1 MSMMKMLSG
10 GVRAAQ
16 ITAAMI
22 PALRAGDDDDGDK
35 GARARRHLASVLGRF
50 RGLPTKLGQWMA
62 GGEHGDDFAGCTSDL
77 PPIAWPTIRSALT
90 QAWGKPVESAVARIE
105 ESGHAASLGQVHR
118 AWLHD
123 GREVAIKVQ
132 YPGIRDEV
140 DIALLALS
148 LVPELGPVRR
158 HGMDLEHH
166 RKMLRET
173 LERELDYGIEAATQQ
188 RAHKLAGP
196 EVIVPR
202 IHSELSRGTILV
214 QDWED
219 GITIENAIGWPQADR
234 DAAGAALVR
243 RFVRQIMHEGLV
255 HGDPH
260 PGNFRFRRTASKI
273 TIVQYDHGCM
283 IEISAQ
289 QSTAMR
295 NLVFGA
301 RTGTGDPLALLAST
315 GFAADKLT
323 PIAARLPQVMRI
335 LLQPLVV
342 PGPCIAADWHPA
354 QAISAEL
361 GADRWWFRAAGN
373 PDHFLVTR
381 AFGGLVR
388 QLQRLS
394 STVDWAECWA
404 EALDER
410 LPLAGCATQQPC
422 LTFRPISA

>member
-1 MSMMKMLSG
+1 MSLLKTLNG

-16 ITAAMI
+16 ITAALI
-22 PALRAGDDDDGDK
+22 PALRAGDDENGT
-35 GARARRHLASVLGRF
+35 RARQHLASVLGRF

-77 PPIAWPTIRSALT
+77 PPIGWPKIRTALT
-90 QAWGKPVESAVARIE
+90 NAWGKPVESVLARVDE
-105 ESGHAASLGQVHR
+105 HGHAASLGQVHR

-140 DIALLALS
+140 DIALAALS
-148 LVPELGPVRR
+148 LVPEMGPVRR
-158 HGMDLEHH
+158 HGMDLDHH
-166 RKMLRET
+166 RHMLRAT
-173 LERELDYGIEAATQQ
+173 LERELDYGIEATTQQ
-188 RAHKLAGP
+188 RAHALAGP

-202 IHSELSRGTILV
+202 IHPELSCGTVLV

-219 GITIENAIGWPQADR
+219 GIAIEDAIGWPQAER

-243 RFVRQIMHEGLV
+243 RFVRQIMREGLV

-260 PGNFRFRRTASKI
+260 PGNFRFRRQIPGTSTEIKLI
-273 TIVQYDHGCM
+273 IVQYDHGCM
-283 IEISAQ
+283 IEVSAQ
-289 QSTAMR
+289 QSAALR
-295 NLVFGA
+295 NLVIGA
-301 RTGTGDPLALLAST
+301 RTGTGDPLTLLASA
-315 GFAADKLT
+315 GFAADKLA
-323 PIAARLPQVMRI
+323 PIAARLPQVLRI

-361 GADRWWFRAAGN
+361 GADRWWFRAAGK
-373 PDHFLVTR
+373 PDHFMVTR

-394 STVDWAECWA
+394 AHVDWAACWA

-410 LPLAGCATQQPC
+410 LP
-422 LTFRPISA
+422 SA